1 MIKERIM
8 AAGSFKIHC
17 LAGMDE
23 TVVITKRG
31 QPVVKLIPAET
42 LTTSTIFSLA
52 GVQLQAMS
60 FRLRF
65 RVKIGGTQ

>member
-42 LTTSTIFSLA
+42 LTSTIFSLA